1 MTIRNTL
8 AIAAVLGASLG
19 VVNISQAAEP
29 SQASLM
35 AQAKI
40 TQAAAEKIA
49 LAKVPTGT
57 VKSAELENERGA
69 LVWSFDIA
77 TPKTANINEIQVDA
91 KTGKIVRTEIET
103 PKAQAKEKV
112 ADKAEMKA
120 KMEKGDKMEMGE
132 MKNGKMESGEKEKA
146 EAKKK

>member
-19 VVNISQAAEP
+19 VVNLSQAAEP

-35 AQAKI
+35 AKAKI

-49 LAKVPTGT
+49 LAKVPSGT
-57 VKSAELENERGA
+57 IKSAELENERGA

-77 TPKTANINEIQVDA
+77 TPKSANITEIQVSA
-91 KTGKIVRTEIET
+91 KTGKIVRTEIEN
-103 PKAQAKEKV
+103 PKAQAKET
-112 ADKAEMKA
+112 AMDKAEMKKAAMETAEKGEKESA
-120 KMEKGDKMEMGE
+120 KME
-132 MKNGKMESGEKEKA
+132 SAEKEA
-146 EAKKK
+146 APAKKK